1 MESKSFYYVQK
12 IRLKYEYEISIILN
26 QIFQRLSSVFL
37 YTLPLKA
44 SIPFGY
50 YLFYKY
56 SFLKILL
63 LLTFPIA
70 IIEKSL
76 PFGSF
81 LLFIILFAG
90 LVRNPNVPYFVR
102 YNACQALLID
112 IALII
117 ISYLLRIFPIVELGS
132 IIFVFTLCI
141 FIYSI
146 SQCIYGVEPEIPLI
160 SKSVR
165 MQI

>member
-1 MESKSFYYVQK
+1 M
-12 IRLKYEYEISIILN
+12 N

-63 LLTFPIA
+63 LLTLPIA

-76 PFGSF
+76 PFGNF

-90 LVRNPNVPYFVR
+90 LARNPNVPYFVR

-117 ISYLLRIFPIVELGS
+117 ISYLLRIFPLVELGS
-132 IIFVFTLCI
+132 IIFIFILCI

-160 SKSVR
+160 SQSVR

>member
-1 MESKSFYYVQK
+1 MNQTLQ
-12 IRLKYEYEISIILN
+12 RISSI
-26 QIFQRLSSVFL
+26 FL

-90 LVRNPNVPYFVR
+90 LARNPNIPYFVR

-117 ISYLLRIFPIVELGS
+117 ISYFLRIFPIVEIGS
-132 IIFVFTLCI
+132 FIFIFTLCI

-146 SQCIYGVEPEIPLI
+146 SKCIYGVEPEIPLI

>member
-1 MESKSFYYVQK
+1 M
-12 IRLKYEYEISIILN
+12 N

-63 LLTFPIA
+63 LVTFPIA

-90 LVRNPNVPYFVR
+90 LVRNPNIPYFVR

-117 ISYLLRIFPIVELGS
+117 ISYFLSVFPIVELGS
-132 IIFVFTLCI
+132 FVFIFTLSI

-146 SQCIYGVEPEIPLI
+146 SQCLYGVEPEIPLI

>member
-1 MESKSFYYVQK
+1 M
-12 IRLKYEYEISIILN
+12 N
-26 QIFQRLSSVFL
+26 QILQRLSAVFL

-56 SFLKILL
+56 AFLKILL

-117 ISYLLRIFPIVELGS
+117 ISYFLRIFPIVELGS
-132 IIFVFTLCI
+132 IIFIFTLCI

-146 SQCIYGVEPEIPLI
+146 SQCIFGVEPEIPLI

>member
-1 MESKSFYYVQK
+1 M
-12 IRLKYEYEISIILN
+12 N
-26 QIFQRLSSVFL
+26 QVFQRLSSVFL

-63 LLTFPIA
+63 FLTFPIA

-117 ISYLLRIFPIVELGS
+117 ISYLLRIFPIVELGL
-132 IIFVFTLCI
+132 IVFIFTLCI

>member
-1 MESKSFYYVQK
+1 MLLLDFNN
-12 IRLKYEYEISIILN
+12 ILN
-26 QIFQRLSSVFL
+26 QILQRLSSVFL

-56 SFLKILL
+56 SFLKAVLFI
-63 LLTFPIA
+63 TFPIA
-70 IIEKSL
+70 IIEEVI
-76 PFGSF
+76 PFGNF

-90 LVRNPNVPYFVR
+90 LARNPKVPYFVR

-112 IALII
+112 IDLII
-117 ISYLLRIFPIVELGS
+117 ISYLLRIFPVVEIGLMVF
-132 IIFVFTLCI
+132 IFTLCI
-141 FIYSI
+141 FIYSVF
-146 SQCIYGVEPEIPLI
+146 QCIYGVEPEIPLI

>member
-1 MESKSFYYVQK
+1 M
-12 IRLKYEYEISIILN
+12 N

-70 IIEKSL
+70 ILEKSL
-76 PFGSF
+76 PFGGF

-90 LVRNPNVPYFVR
+90 LARNPNVPYFVR
-102 YNACQALLID
+102 YNAYQALLID

-117 ISYLLRIFPIVELGS
+117 ISYFLRIFPIVELAS
-132 IIFVFTLCI
+132 IIFIFTLCI

>member
-1 MESKSFYYVQK
+1 M
-12 IRLKYEYEISIILN
+12 N
-26 QIFQRLSSVFL
+26 QILQRISSVFL

-63 LLTFPIA
+63 FLTFPIA

-76 PFGSF
+76 PVGGF

-90 LVRNPNVPYFVR
+90 LARNPKVPYFVR
-102 YNACQALLID
+102 YNACQALLLD
-112 IALII
+112 IALVII
-117 ISYLLRIFPIVELGS
+117 LYLLRIFPVVELGS
-132 IIFVFTLCI
+132 IIFIFTLCI

-146 SQCIYGVEPEIPLI
+146 SQCIFGVEPEIPLI

>member
-1 MESKSFYYVQK
+1 M
-12 IRLKYEYEISIILN
+12 N

-56 SFLKILL
+56 SFLKIILF
-63 LLTFPIA
+63 LTFPIA

-76 PFGSF
+76 PFGGF
-81 LLFIILFAG
+81 LLFLILFAG

-117 ISYLLRIFPIVELGS
+117 ISYFLRIFPIVELGS
-132 IIFVFTLCI
+132 IIFIFTLCI

>member
-1 MESKSFYYVQK
+1 M
-12 IRLKYEYEISIILN
+12 N
-26 QIFQRLSSVFL
+26 QIFQRISSVFL

-63 LLTFPIA
+63 FLTFPIA
-70 IIEKSL
+70 ILEKSL
-76 PFGSF
+76 PFGGF

-90 LVRNPNVPYFVR
+90 LARNPRVPYFVR
-102 YNACQALLID
+102 YNALQALLID
-112 IALII
+112 ISLII

-132 IIFVFTLCI
+132 IIFIFTLCI

>member
-1 MESKSFYYVQK
+1 M
-12 IRLKYEYEISIILN
+12 N
-26 QIFQRLSSVFL
+26 QILQRLSSVFL

-63 LLTFPIA
+63 FLTFPIA

-76 PFGSF
+76 PVGGF

-90 LVRNPNVPYFVR
+90 LARNPKVPYFVR

-117 ISYLLRIFPIVELGS
+117 ISYLLRIFSIVELGS
-132 IIFVFTLCI
+132 IIFISTLCI

-146 SQCIYGVEPEIPLI
+146 SLCINGVEPEIPLI